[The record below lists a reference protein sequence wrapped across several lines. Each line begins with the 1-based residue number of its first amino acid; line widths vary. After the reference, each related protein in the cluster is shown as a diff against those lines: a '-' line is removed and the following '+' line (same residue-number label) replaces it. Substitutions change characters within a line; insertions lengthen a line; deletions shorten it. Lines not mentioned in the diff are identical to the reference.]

1 MKKYGDLGLIL
12 TIFALVLAGG
22 LLASDRVDNGMISL
36 SGVIEWLS
44 RF

>member
-12 TIFALVLAGG
+12 TIFALVLVAG
-22 LLASDRVDNGMISL
+22 LLASDRVDTGMMSL
-36 SGVIEWLS
+36 GDVIDWLS